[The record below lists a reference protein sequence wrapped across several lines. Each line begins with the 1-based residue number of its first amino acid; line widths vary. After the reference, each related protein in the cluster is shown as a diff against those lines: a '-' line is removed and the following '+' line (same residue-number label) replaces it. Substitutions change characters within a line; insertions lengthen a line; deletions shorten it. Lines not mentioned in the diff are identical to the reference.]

1 MSAGDQA
8 VSELGGE
15 MVHRH
20 LGRADLERA
29 AAVLAQGRLDPRIA
43 KSYPLSQAAEAVAV
57 VENGH
62 SLGKVVIDMTLTSPT
77 ASGN

>member
-1 MSAGDQA
+1 
-8 VSELGGE
+8 
-15 MVHRH
+15 MVRRH

-29 AAVLAQGRLDPRIA
+29 AALMAQGRLDPRITR
-43 KSYPLSQAAEAVAV
+43 SYPLSQAAEALAV

-62 SLGKVVIDMTLTSPT
+62 APGKVVIDMTLTSPA